1 MGIGGSIFLI
11 VAGAILTLALH
22 LRVGW
27 LDLDLVGW
35 IMVGAGL
42 LGLIVTTWIW
52 GGRRR
57 EVVTRS
63 PAGSRPFRTVVR
75 PLGCA
80 AAAARGAR
88 TPRRAGARR

>member
-11 VAGAILTLALH
+11 VAGAILTFALH

-42 LGLIVTTWIW
+42 LGLIVTTWVW

-63 PAGSRPFRTVVR
+63 PAGSRPSHGCQAAWVR
-75 PLGCA
+75 CS
-80 AAAARGAR
+80 RGTRSAY
-88 TPRRAGARR
+88 TPPSRSP